1 MGRKGQLWLVYVG
14 EGSSHSR
21 QWVEAAN
28 EEAHI
33 SEDARP
39 VASED
44 PDETQAPSI
53 GHVFECKVWYSS
65 KCLDLCNA
73 IIQLWVASLQKL
85 II

>member
-1 MGRKGQLWLVYVG
+1 MRLVYVG

-21 QWVEAAN
+21 QRVEAVN

-44 PDETQAPSI
+44 PDETQAPGI
-53 GHVFECKVWYSS
+53 GHVFECKV
-65 KCLDLCNA
+65 
-73 IIQLWVASLQKL
+73 
-85 II
+85 